1 MVFST
6 VEKTMSALSDLKTA
20 LDARAAVL
28 DDELERLECLALI
41 SEWYDCQVAVQALE
55 STNVVSY
62 SINGQT
68 VTRSELSSRRTRAV
82 QLYSEIKAMLFGG
95 NVSHADCRFPIEMSD
110 V

>member
-1 MVFST
+1 
-6 VEKTMSALSDLKTA
+6 MSALSDLKEA

-28 DDELERLECLALI
+28 EDELERLECLALI
-41 SEWYDCQVAVQALE
+41 DEWYNCRTAVAALTA
-55 STNVVSY
+55 TNVVSY

-68 VTRSELSSRRTRAV
+68 VTRREIPSMTRRASEL
-82 QLYSEIKAMLFGG
+82 YGEIKAVLFGG